1 MSKVTLTHAARMDLK
16 EIKDYISI
24 TLQNPSAS
32 NSILKG
38 ITTQI
43 RSLESF
49 PKMGTVI
56 ELDESSITYRYL
68 VHGNYMS
75 FYHIQKDSVI
85 VDRILYG
92 RRNYLKLLLGSH
104 LEEDIEAQ

>member
-1 MSKVTLTHAARMDLK
+1 MNKVKLTHAAKMDLQ

-24 TLQNPSAS
+24 TLRNPAAA
-32 NSILKG
+32 NGILKG

-49 PKMGTVI
+49 PQMGTVI
-56 ELDESSITYRYL
+56 ELDESSIAYRYL
-68 VHGNYMS
+68 VYGNYMS
-75 FYHIQKDSVI
+75 FYHIQNDSVI

-92 RRNYLKLLLGSH
+92 RRNYLKLLLGSQ
-104 LEEDIEAQ
+104 LDEDIEAQ